1 MVIALTNIAQSYAKT
16 KHFQQKLSFSCKK
29 VRNHCNASEIVP
41 DFIVVVFG
49 SFDIRLDNTFTHVCP
64 ISAVLCDV
72 PWFVRVCFCCV
83 VIFLACRRI
92 ARSCS
97 SDALYMFKL
106 RARNRAP
113 RGNFRDNVHL
123 KAQCL
128 VSILVGWMQLAS
140 VGVCLLSSCK
150 VRYPQ
155 NKNIFKNSLKV
166 KHLSLCIKYM
176 MIFGVTVEEI
186 DSLRRKNNFCKTI

>member
-1 MVIALTNIAQSYAKT
+1 
-16 KHFQQKLSFSCKK
+16 
-29 VRNHCNASEIVP
+29 
-41 DFIVVVFG
+41 
-49 SFDIRLDNTFTHVCP
+49 
-64 ISAVLCDV
+64 
-72 PWFVRVCFCCV
+72 
-83 VIFLACRRI
+83 
-92 ARSCS
+92 
-97 SDALYMFKL
+97 
-106 RARNRAP
+106 
-113 RGNFRDNVHL
+113 
-123 KAQCL
+123 
-128 VSILVGWMQLAS
+128 MQLAS

>member
-1 MVIALTNIAQSYAKT
+1 MVIALTNNAQSYAKT

-29 VRNHCNASEIVP
+29 VRNHCNASEIFP

-72 PWFVRVCFCCV
+72 PWFVRVCFCFV

-92 ARSCS
+92 AGSCS

-113 RGNFRDNVHL
+113 QGQFSR
-123 KAQCL
+123 QCSSESPMSGEYFGRL
-128 VSILVGWMQLAS
+128 NATGECWRLS
-140 VGVCLLSSCK
+140 V
-150 VRYPQ
+150 
-155 NKNIFKNSLKV
+155 I
-166 KHLSLCIKYM
+166 
-176 MIFGVTVEEI
+176 
-186 DSLRRKNNFCKTI
+186 